1 MLSLSIGPVL
11 LDKYYLPFKKSM
23 IKNLL
28 QLLLLVICLSGQ
40 ARPLPPELAG
50 KTISVIVPY
59 GPGGNSD
66 ITARQLARGVEQIT
80 GLSVIVINRPGA
92 SGIVGTQQLLQA
104 EPNGLTLGQFETG
117 PAMVNAI
124 QGLPNAP
131 SREQLIPVSASIE
144 SSLALIVSSD
154 VASTSVQDFMR
165 WLQQKDRANYATVGG
180 IQTLMTEA
188 LLDTVKVRSVR
199 GVTYKSQAETLRSV
213 VSGETAFV
221 LASVGDAQGLIDAGR
236 LKVLAVGSRAR
247 SPLLP
252 TVPALTEI
260 YPGFVTVN
268 YNGVFAPRGTP
279 LHIVNYLNWAWAQAV
294 ADPGVHTS
302 LVARHNV
309 PLGGSVEQAW
319 HYYNSYYD
327 SRRSLFQQ
335 YRHLL
340 PN

>member
-1 MLSLSIGPVL
+1 MKKFVMVLMASLALGVQAKEMPAE
-11 LDKYYLPFKKSM
+11 
-23 IKNLL
+23 
-28 QLLLLVICLSGQ
+28 LVGRNI
-40 ARPLPPELAG
+40 
-50 KTISVIVPY
+50 TVIVPY

-66 ITARQLARGVEQIT
+66 ITARQLARGVEQTT
-80 GLSVIVINRPGA
+80 GLSVIVVNRPGA

-144 SSLALIVSSD
+144 SSLALIVSAD
-154 VASTSVQDFMR
+154 VAIGSVQDFMR

-188 LLDTVKVRSVR
+188 LLETAKVRSVR
-199 GVTYKSQAETLRSV
+199 AVTYKSQAETLRSV

-236 LKVLAVGSRAR
+236 LKVLAVGSRVR

-252 TVPALTEI
+252 TVPALAEI

-279 LHIVNYLNWAWAQAV
+279 SHIVNYLNWAWAQAV
-294 ADPGVHTS
+294 ADPSVHTS

-309 PLGGSVEQAW
+309 PLGGSVEQAR